1 MWQGRSIEDLN
12 KIVAKVL
19 EDVHKL
25 YQERGRIAPRN
36 SGPGPPQSAPD
47 WGQGRRVRNC
57 GDLQDSGDPKLVF
70 LPSYLLIPLYASLY
84 YVLYGIYIP
93 LDISWFV

>member
-1 MWQGRSIEDLN
+1 MWQGRSIEDMN

-36 SGPGPPQSAPD
+36 SGLDRPNPLRIG
-47 WGQGRRVRNC
+47 VRGGGSETAGIC
-57 GDLQDSGDPKLVF
+57 K
-70 LPSYLLIPLYASLY
+70 IPET
-84 YVLYGIYIP
+84 P
-93 LDISWFV
+93 N